1 MSVYVE
7 DYLSKKN
14 GEAYRGVSKRYSM
27 KSSWGAEAQLLSYGC
42 IIEKL
47 FIPDPSGNLADVMLG
62 LKGLDEYMASGSN
75 HGSIVGRSANRI
87 KGAKYS
93 INGVEY
99 QAPDNDGGN
108 NLHGG
113 NPSFQN
119 VFWDGKVITEEE
131 ANDYIKAS
139 GIEGIPV
146 ADGEGILFSY
156 TSPDG
161 ACGFPGNL
169 DTEVMYCW
177 CKDKTL
183 LMIYR
188 GVSDKDT
195 IFAPTN
201 HSYFN
206 LGGHASGSVEN
217 CMMYIVADKTTWKD
231 ESNCPSGEL
240 RPVEGTIFDFREI
253 DSVKKVLTT
262 DHEQTKVCLGI
273 DQNFCLNDTVTSK
286 KYALAAGIVD
296 PISNRIM
303 EVLTDFPGLHVYAG
317 NHLGGNDQK
326 GTTPYE
332 QYGGIC
338 FEAQMYP
345 NAINEPSFES
355 PIIKAGEVKYHA
367 CGYRF
372 NA

>member
-7 DYLSKKN
+7 DYLSKTN
-14 GEAYRGVSKRYSM
+14 GETYKGISKRYSI
-27 KSSWGAEAQLLSYGC
+27 KSSFGAEAQILSYGAL
-42 IIEKL
+42 IEKL
-47 FIPDPSGNLADVMLG
+47 FVPDPSGNLADIMLG

-87 KGAKYS
+87 KGATYQ
-93 INGVEY
+93 INGVTY
-99 QAPDNDGGN
+99 NAPKNDGEN
-108 NLHGG
+108 NLHSG
-113 NPSFQN
+113 NPAYQN
-119 VFWDGKVITEEE
+119 VFWNGEVISEEE
-131 ANDYIKAS
+131 ANSFIADSK
-139 GIEGIPV
+139 IEGMPK
-146 ADGEGILFSY
+146 ADGEAVLLSY
-156 TSPDG
+156 VSPDG

-169 DTEVMYCW
+169 DTKVMYCW
-177 CKDKTL
+177 CTDKTL
-183 LMIYR
+183 LMVYR

-195 IFAPTN
+195 VFAPTN

-217 CMMYIVADKTTWKD
+217 CLMIVDADNTTWKD
-231 ESNCPSGEL
+231 DSNCPTGEI
-240 RPVEGTIFDFREI
+240 RPVEGTIFDFREV
-253 DSVKKVLTT
+253 DCVKKVLNT
-262 DHEQTKVCLGI
+262 DTDQTKVCLGI
-273 DQNFCLNDTVTSK
+273 DQNFCLNNTKTSE
-286 KYALAAGIVD
+286 KYAFAASIVD
-296 PISNRIM
+296 PITNRIM
-303 EVLTDFPGLHVYAG
+303 EVLTDFPGLHIYAG

-326 GTTPYE
+326 GTTPYA

-355 PIIKAGEVKYHA
+355 PVIKAGEVKYHA